1 MTLRPKNSTDLTL
14 APVAA
19 AIDVNL
25 QELRDEPPERVV
37 DVVAFALNTAPADT
51 RDGRA
56 KQILEVATRGVEL
69 HGWTA
74 AISADA
80 TRVQLRGGSVSLD
93 VGLSAVIRDY
103 VEGV

>member
-1 MTLRPKNSTDLTL
+1 MTLRPKTPTDLTL

-19 AIDVNL
+19 AVDLNL
-25 QELRDEPPERVV
+25 QELRDEPPARLV
-37 DVVAFALNTAPADT
+37 DVVAFTLNTAPADT
-51 RDGRA
+51 RDARA
-56 KQILEVATRGVEL
+56 KQILEVAIRGVEL

-103 VEGV
+103 IEGV